1 LSNKGSKRNSKPEN
15 MQSVIDRAYNT
26 AGEETLVTNK
36 EASEPYNA
44 NMVISPTDQGNATFE
59 FHSSMGILS

>member
-1 LSNKGSKRNSKPEN
+1 